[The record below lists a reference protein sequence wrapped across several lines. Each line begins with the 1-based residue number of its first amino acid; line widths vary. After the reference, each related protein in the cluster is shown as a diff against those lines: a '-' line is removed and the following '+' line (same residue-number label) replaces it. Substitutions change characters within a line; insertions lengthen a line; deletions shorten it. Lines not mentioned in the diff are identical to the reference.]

1 MAMIPRELNGVRSI
15 ALAAALCAALPA
27 ATRGQEIYPSRPVK
41 IIAPVAAG
49 SIADLVPRIIAEKLS
64 AKWGQPVLVEDRPG
78 GGNNIGA
85 EAVANA
91 EPDGYTLMVSPSPA
105 LVSNQSVYATLKYD
119 PAAFVPVTVLA
130 DQPNVLVAHPNT
142 PVSNLRELI
151 AYARAN
157 PDKLSYA
164 SSGIGTM
171 GHLGMEMLKAMTGT
185 KIVNVP
191 YKGLT
196 PALND
201 LLAGRVDVMFDN
213 LGTSAP
219 HIRNGSLKAIGIGTA
234 QRHPLLPQLPALSE
248 DVPGMLSSA
257 WFAMVAPPKTPPA
270 VIDALYAAVS
280 EALKLPDVQGKFAK
294 VYATP
299 VGHSPA
305 ETAAFFDRER
315 DRWHLI
321 VVSAGIR
328 AE

>member
-1 MAMIPRELNGVRSI
+1 MVMHVREMNGVCSI
-15 ALAAALCAALPA
+15 ALAAALCAVMPVEARALD
-27 ATRGQEIYPSRPVK
+27 GYPSRPVK
-41 IIAPVAAG
+41 IIAPVSAG
-49 SIADLVPRIIAEKLS
+49 AVADLVPRVVAEKLS
-64 AKWGQPVLVEDRPG
+64 AKWGQPVLVENRPG
-78 GGNNIGA
+78 GGTNIGA

-91 EPDGYTLMVSPSPA
+91 EPDGYTLLVSPSPA
-105 LVSNQSVYATLKYD
+105 LVSNQSVFAALRFD

-142 PVSNLRELI
+142 PAANLRELI
-151 AYARAN
+151 AYAKAN

-171 GHLGMEMLKAMTGT
+171 GHLGMEMLKTMTGI

-219 HIRNGSLKAIGIGTA
+219 HIASGRLKAIGIGAA
-234 QRHPLLPQLPALSE
+234 QRHPRLPQLPALSE
-248 DVPGMLSSA
+248 EVPGMLSSA

-280 EALKLPDVQGKFAK
+280 EALKLPDVQEKLAR

-299 VGHSPA
+299 VGYSPA
-305 ETAAFFDRER
+305 ETATFFDRER
-315 DRWHLI
+315 QRWHSI

>member
-1 MAMIPRELNGVRSI
+1 
-15 ALAAALCAALPA
+15 
-27 ATRGQEIYPSRPVK
+27 
-41 IIAPVAAG
+41 
-49 SIADLVPRIIAEKLS
+49 
-64 AKWGQPVLVEDRPG
+64 
-78 GGNNIGA
+78 
-85 EAVANA
+85 
-91 EPDGYTLMVSPSPA
+91 VSPSPA
-105 LVSNQSVYATLKYD
+105 LVSNQSVFATLRFD

-130 DQPNVLVAHPNT
+130 DQPNVLVANPKT
-142 PVSNLRELI
+142 PISDLRELI
-151 AYARAN
+151 AYAKAN

-171 GHLGMEMLKAMTGT
+171 GHLGMEMLKAMTGV

-219 HIRNGSLKAIGIGTA
+219 HIANGSLKAIGIGTMR
-234 QRHPLLPQLPALSE
+234 RHPMFPQLPALAE

-257 WFAMVAPPKTPPA
+257 WFAMVAPPNTPPA
-270 VIDALYAAVS
+270 VIDVLYAAVS
-280 EALKLPDVQGKFAK
+280 EALKAPDVQEKFARA
-294 VYATP
+294 YARP
-299 VGHSPA
+299 VGQSPA

-315 DRWHLI
+315 NRWRAI
-321 VVSAGIR
+321 IVSAGIK